1 MLATPE
7 KKLDKLKV
15 IVEEMGSVLIAFSG
29 GLDSTFLLK
38 VASDVL
44 GDNVVAVT
52 AESPTYPAREYE
64 SAKRLAEELD
74 VKFISI
80 YTDELNK
87 PEFVCNPTDRCYWCK
102 QELFTTLKDI
112 CTKENIKWLA
122 DGSNA
127 DDLKDYRPGN
137 KAASEL
143 GVRSPLCEAGL
154 TKDEIRVLSWQLGLS
169 TWDKPSF
176 ACLASRVP
184 YGTAF
189 TQELLDRIG
198 EAEEFLI
205 SLGLRQVR
213 VRHHDEIARIEV
225 ESQDVDRVIQSK
237 SEVVS
242 KLKALGYTYVV
253 LDLDGYRTGSMN
265 LMLNGKD

>member
-1 MLATPE
+1 
-7 KKLDKLKV
+7 
-15 IVEEMGSVLIAFSG
+15 
-29 GLDSTFLLK
+29 
-38 VASDVL
+38 
-44 GDNVVAVT
+44 
-52 AESPTYPAREYE
+52 
-64 SAKRLAEELD
+64 
-74 VKFISI
+74 
-80 YTDELNK
+80 
-87 PEFVCNPTDRCYWCK
+87 
-102 QELFTTLKDI
+102 
-112 CTKENIKWLA
+112 
-122 DGSNA
+122 
-127 DDLKDYRPGN
+127 
-137 KAASEL
+137 
-143 GVRSPLCEAGL
+143 
-154 TKDEIRVLSWQLGLS
+154 
-169 TWDKPSF
+169 
-176 ACLASRVP
+176 VP

-225 ESQDVDRVIQSK
+225 ESQDVDRVIQCK